1 MSGHGPVWIVR
12 LLLTIYPPVFRA
24 RYGGEMEQQFAETWR
39 ESTHLGQRSGFV
51 LRTIVDLTA
60 SGIAE
65 RRHPSLAGSLNTMS
79 YRGGGPLQEGSAM
92 FGFLQDTR
100 HALRF
105 LWRQPGFALFLTLT
119 LAIGIGANVAVF
131 SVVNGVLLKPLPF
144 AESDRLVAI
153 WGRFDPE
160 SGFNFPQFPL
170 SNPEFIDYQHESRT
184 LQDAAAWSV
193 QSITVG
199 GPGAEPERI
208 RAAAVSANLF
218 SLLRVSPMLGRTFT
232 TGEDL
237 PKAPAVAVLSS
248 GYWRSRFGGE
258 VSMVGRTVPINGV
271 PTTIVGIMPDG
282 FSFPGTGTRMWVPL
296 GIDPAS
302 PGNRKGHGIRA
313 IGRLATGV
321 SFEAARAELATIMS
335 GWKVRYPDVHTG
347 HYLFIRPLLE
357 EVSGS
362 VRPALIALLGAT
374 GFVLLI
380 VCANVASLMMAR
392 GETRIREMAIR
403 GALGAGA
410 GRLLRLTLLE
420 SGVLA
425 LCGGLLG
432 LVFAQVGVRLLL
444 TLDPTSIPRA
454 AEVGIDGRMLA
465 FALVVSV
472 VTAILAGLLP
482 AIKGASPALQGTLRD
497 TTLTTSAG
505 ANRQLLRR
513 SLVTLEVALCV
524 VLVLGAG
531 LMIRSFSRLLA
542 VDPGFRPSGV
552 LMANISLPASGYQE
566 ITRVEAFYA
575 ALVARLRA
583 VPGVRA
589 ASAASGVPLWSDA
602 GVWDF
607 DIEGRASPRPGE
619 MAWNAAAAV
628 VRDGFFETLGIP
640 LVRGRFFT
648 SHDDDHAMP
657 VAVINEVMAS
667 RFFPGDDP
675 IGRRICVK
683 GADADSWMTIVGIA
697 ANIRDEALDTP
708 PRPSYYLAQSQTR
721 RTIQDGYRSMS
732 VVMRID
738 GPPDSARTAL
748 SRIVHDLD
756 PGLPVFDVQTVDAI
770 IDRSVARPRFT
781 TSLLALFAVVGVLLG
796 ATGIYGVL
804 AYTVARSRKE
814 IGIRRALGAP
824 TAGLL
829 GHVLVTGLRPVI
841 VGLAL
846 GIVASFWSS
855 RLLTTDLFGIS
866 PTDPATYVYAV
877 LAVIGI
883 SIGACLIPARRALL
897 VNPIVALRSE

>member
-1 MSGHGPVWIVR
+1 M
-12 LLLTIYPPVFRA
+12 
-24 RYGGEMEQQFAETWR
+24 
-39 ESTHLGQRSGFV
+39 RS
-51 LRTIVDLTA
+51 
-60 SGIAE
+60 
-65 RRHPSLAGSLNTMS
+65 
-79 YRGGGPLQEGSAM
+79 
-92 FGFLQDTR
+92 
-100 HALRF
+100 ALS
-105 LWRQPGFALFLTLT
+105 RQPGFALFLTLT
-119 LAIGIGANVAVF
+119 LASRHRRQRCCLQRGRRRSAQAAAVCRER
-131 SVVNGVLLKPLPF
+131 SPGRDLGTLQSRERLQLP
-144 AESDRLVAI
+144 AVSPVQSRVHRLSTRA
-153 WGRFDPE
+153 
-160 SGFNFPQFPL
+160 
-170 SNPEFIDYQHESRT
+170 HA

-302 PGNRKGHGIRA
+302 PGNRQGTWDSSDRPAGNGRFVRGRA
-313 IGRLATGV
+313 RGACHDHVGMESALPGRPHRPLPV
-321 SFEAARAELATIMS
+321 HSSAARRGFRI
-335 GWKVRYPDVHTG
+335 
-347 HYLFIRPLLE
+347 
-357 EVSGS
+357 

-380 VCANVASLMMAR
+380 VCANVASLMLAR
-392 GETRIREMAIR
+392 GEARTREMAIR
-403 GALGAGA
+403 GALGAGGGRSAPADAARKRCARLVWRSSRPGLRA
-410 GRLLRLTLLE
+410 GR
-420 SGVLA
+420 S
-425 LCGGLLG
+425 
-432 LVFAQVGVRLLL
+432 
-444 TLDPTSIPRA
+444 PPA
-454 AEVGIDGRMLA
+454 ADAGSDQHSHARRKSASMAACSA

-552 LMANISLPASGYQE
+552 LMANISLPASGYPE

-575 ALVARLRA
+575 ALLARLRA

-607 DIEGRASPRPGE
+607 EIEGRPSPRPGE

-628 VRDGFFETLGIP
+628 ARDGFFETLGIP

-657 VAVINEVMAS
+657 VAVINEAMAS
-667 RFFPGDDP
+667 RFFPGEDP
-675 IGRRICVK
+675 IGRRISVK

-708 PRPSYYLAQSQTR
+708 PRPSYYLAQSQTG

-841 VGLAL
+841 AGLAL

-866 PTDPATYVYAV
+866 PTDPSTYVYAV

-883 SIGACLIPARRALL
+883 SISACLVPARRALL